1 MNEAGIDRGHERA
14 EADQRP
20 PRPYRC
26 CRSLE
31 EALGEIDAGNLPRG
45 SRIVVSWA
53 WWDALS
59 EVERDA
65 FRMRSA
71 ARDVRLSA
79 DHRISSHLVEIS
91 DALTPPLSSE
101 YRA

>member
-1 MNEAGIDRGHERA
+1 MTHRYTTLD
-14 EADQRP
+14 
-20 PRPYRC
+20 
-26 CRSLE
+26 
-31 EALGEIDAGNLPRG
+31 EALATVHAGAVPNG
-45 SRIVVSWA
+45 SRVVVSWA

-59 EVERDA
+59 EAERDA